1 MENADKQLKKLGYKN
16 IGNNYYKNR
25 FNSHIYFRE
34 DKSIDVSGRGGS
46 KNKEI
51 PLEQLQAII
60 TKASELGWLEIKG
73 NEMLLNLLREKQE
86 KIESMDEKLKEI
98 LEENQKL
105 KAENKKKDEM
115 FKKAITEML
124 SERYYGER

>member
-1 MENADKQLKKLGYKN
+1 MENADKQFKKLGYKN

-25 FNSHIYFRE
+25 FDSHIYFRK

-51 PLEQLQAII
+51 PLVQLQAII

-73 NEMLLNLLREKQE
+73 NEMLLNLLNKKQE
-86 KIESMDEKLKEI
+86 KIESMDEKLKEV

-105 KAENKKKDEM
+105 KAENKKKDDM
-115 FKKAITEML
+115 FKKTITEML
-124 SERYYGER
+124 KGV